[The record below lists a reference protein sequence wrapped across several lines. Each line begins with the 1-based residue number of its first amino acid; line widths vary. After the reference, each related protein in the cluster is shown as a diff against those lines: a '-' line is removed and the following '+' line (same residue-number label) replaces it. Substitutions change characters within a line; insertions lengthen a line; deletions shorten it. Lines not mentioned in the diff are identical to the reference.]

1 MDHVSDLKNHGNITD
16 VRDNRTKSLLRGLLT
31 HESDATTYATY
42 NNLRAATVAEDI
54 EQVSKLLL
62 SSPLFSHLNLVNDFP
77 KTSPLPLRRKK
88 ARQSIAL

>member
-62 SSPLFSHLNLVNDFP
+62 SSPLFDLTDFLNQRDRDYCIGMI
-77 KTSPLPLRRKK
+77 SSRW
-88 ARQSIAL
+88 